1 MPVRKHGQ
9 RWQVRVA
16 VGGGRRIEQTL
27 PRGATR
33 TDALALETAI
43 RRAQIDAAAGRDQR
57 YTLDQAIDQWLPA
70 AQRLKSWQKDLR
82 YRVDVLRGYTR
93 GRPLEAIGEVAREF
107 TNVGLQAGYS
117 AAHINRHLAIL
128 RRVGRLAHGWGWLQR
143 LQAIELL
150 PGEKQRHVYLTPAQ
164 VRKLMRGTDSLTAD
178 MILFAALTGL
188 RRGEMLRLTPD
199 NIRGTLI
206 VLDST
211 NKSGRPRT
219 VPMPPEA
226 ARIARRRV
234 PFGMGV
240 PLFNKRFRAARVA
253 AGLPHVRMHDL
264 RHTFASWLVQAG
276 ESLSSVRD
284 LLGHSSSAVTD
295 RYAHL
300 APRHLVAAIAKLP
313 RVRDGTKPKG
323 QKVKRER
330 LSA

>member
-16 VGGGRRIEQTL
+16 VGGGKRVEQTL

-33 TDALALETAI
+33 TDALALETAL

-57 YTLDQAIDQWLPA
+57 YTLDQAIDQWLPT
-70 AQRLKSWQKDLR
+70 AQRLKSWPRDIR
-82 YRVDVLRGYTR
+82 YRVDVLRGYTV
-93 GRPLEAIGEVAREF
+93 GKPLDAIGEVARFF
-107 TNVGLQAGYS
+107 TNVGLEAGYS

-128 RRVGRLAHGWGWLQR
+128 RRVGRLAHGWGWLHR
-143 LQAIELL
+143 LPAIEMLT
-150 PGEKQRHVYLTPAQ
+150 GEQQRHVYLTPAQ
-164 VRKLMRGTDSLTAD
+164 VRKLMRHTDPLMAD
-178 MILFAALTGL
+178 MILFLTLTGL

-199 NIRGTLI
+199 NIRGNLI

-226 ARIARRRV
+226 ARIARRRL
-234 PFGMGV
+234 PFRMGV
-240 PLFNKRFRAARVA
+240 PLFNKRFRAAREA
-253 AGLPHVRMHDL
+253 AGLPHVHAHDL

-300 APRHLVAAIAKLP
+300 APQHLVDAIAKLP
-313 RVRDGTKPKG
+313 RVRDGTKRPAK
-323 QKVKRER
+323 K
-330 LSA
+330 AA